1 MDLENRVAELEKR
14 VGKLERINKIRLIFN
29 IVTIVVAFVL
39 ILGIIYFIG
48 KFYSSLLEGE
58 ILSFM
63 I

>member
-1 MDLENRVAELEKR
+1 MDVENKVVELEKR
-14 VGKLERINKIRLIFN
+14 VSKLERINKIRLIFN
-29 IVTIVVAFVL
+29 IVTIVIAAIL
-39 ILGIIYFIG
+39 ILLIMYFIG